1 MASVVLRHKPPSRL
15 RYDERVELGRGL
27 SVVVPVYRSERTLRK
42 LVDRV
47 SASVER
53 QDFEIILVDDASE
66 DGTWK
71 EISAISKGNTNV
83 KGLRLGRNSGQHGAL
98 LAGVRAA
105 QFSTIVTLDDDLQ
118 NPPEEISKLVTALS
132 PEIDV
137 VYGISTKI
145 KQNLYR
151 RVVSKTARRFFSST
165 LGFSSAVSMSSFRAF
180 RTELRTGFDSS
191 LGPNISLDA
200 LLTWSTS
207 RFTTTEVAHDQRA
220 EGKSQYTFRKLVRFM
235 IDMATGYST
244 LPLRMASTLGFTT
257 VAFGL
262 ALLIFVVS
270 RPLLSGGSVPGFPL
284 LASSITIFSGVQIFL
299 LGVLGEYIGRM
310 HFRVMNKPTYMVA
323 ETTSSAGS
331 EHSR

>member
-1 MASVVLRHKPPSRL
+1 VVSAVMRHLARSGF
-15 RYDERVELGRGL
+15 RYDERVGLSQGL
-27 SVVVPVYRSERTLRK
+27 SVIVPVYRSERTLQK

-47 SASVER
+47 SASVGW
-53 QDFEIILVDDASE
+53 QDFEIVLVDDASE

-71 EISAISKGNTNV
+71 EISAISKVNSNV

-118 NPPEEISKLVTALS
+118 NPPEEISKVLSALS

-137 VYGISTKI
+137 VYGVSTKV
-145 KQNLYR
+145 KQNIYR
-151 RVVSKTARRFFSST
+151 RLVSKIARKFFSST

-180 RTELRTGFDSS
+180 RTDLRTGFDSS

-220 EGKSQYTFRKLVRFM
+220 EGKSHYTFRKLVRFM

-244 LPLRMASTLGFTT
+244 LPLRMASTLGFAT

-262 ALLIFVVS
+262 VLLIFVVS
-270 RPLLSGGSVPGFPL
+270 KPLLTGGTVPGFPL

-310 HFRVMNKPTYMVA
+310 HFRVMNKPTYMIA
-323 ETTSSAGS
+323 ETTPNAGFG
-331 EHSR
+331 HGG

>member
-1 MASVVLRHKPPSRL
+1 MRHLARSGF
-15 RYDERVELGRGL
+15 RYDERVGLSQGL
-27 SVVVPVYRSERTLRK
+27 SVIVPVYRSERTLQK

-47 SASVER
+47 SASVGW
-53 QDFEIILVDDASE
+53 QDFEIVLVDDASE

-71 EISAISKGNTNV
+71 EISAISKVNSNV

-98 LAGVRAA
+98 LAGVRVAGFA
-105 QFSTIVTLDDDLQ
+105 TIVTLDDDLQ
-118 NPPEEISKLVTALS
+118 NPPEEISKLLSALA

-137 VYGISTKI
+137 VYGVSTKV
-145 KQNLYR
+145 KQNIYR
-151 RVVSKTARRFFSST
+151 RLVSKIARKFFSST

-180 RTELRTGFDSS
+180 RTDLRTGFDSS

-220 EGKSQYTFRKLVRFM
+220 EGKSHYTFRKLVRFM

-244 LPLRMASTLGFTT
+244 LPLRMASTLGFAT

-262 ALLIFVVS
+262 VLLIFVVS
-270 RPLLSGGSVPGFPL
+270 KPLLTGGTVPGFPL

-310 HFRVMNKPTYMVA
+310 HFRVMNKPTYMIA
-323 ETTSSAGS
+323 ETTSNAGS
-331 EHSR
+331 GHGG

>member
-1 MASVVLRHKPPSRL
+1 MVSAVMRHLARSGF
-15 RYDERVELGRGL
+15 RYDERVGLSQGL
-27 SVVVPVYRSERTLRK
+27 SVIVPVYRSERTLQK

-47 SASVER
+47 SASVGW
-53 QDFEIILVDDASE
+53 QDFEIVLVDDASE

-71 EISAISKGNTNV
+71 EISAISKVNSNV

-98 LAGVRAA
+98 LAGVRVAGFA
-105 QFSTIVTLDDDLQ
+105 TIVTLDDDLQ
-118 NPPEEISKLVTALS
+118 NPPEEISKLLSALS

-137 VYGISTKI
+137 VYGVSTKV
-145 KQNLYR
+145 KQNIYR
-151 RVVSKTARRFFSST
+151 RLVSKIARKFFSST

-180 RTELRTGFDSS
+180 RTDLRTGFDSS

-220 EGKSQYTFRKLVRFM
+220 EGKSHYTFRKLVRFM

-244 LPLRMASTLGFTT
+244 LPLRMASTLGFAT

-262 ALLIFVVS
+262 VLLIFVVS
-270 RPLLSGGSVPGFPL
+270 KPLLTGGTVPGFPL

-310 HFRVMNKPTYMVA
+310 HFRVMNKPTYMIA
-323 ETTSSAGS
+323 ETTSNAGS
-331 EHSR
+331 GHGR